1 MSIKLIV
8 LNTGERVV
16 AEVHEIRRADRATVT
31 SDPNSGTTLGYIM
44 THPQILT
51 VSRGI
56 PTTTVAQT
64 NEPELKVSFS
74 PWSPFAKHQQFRLN
88 LYSVVSV
95 NDVREDIE
103 KIYLDEFHVKDYQFV
118 GEEVSIMYTE
128 LTEHS

>member
-16 AEVHEIRRADRATVT
+16 AEVHEIRGK
-31 SDPNSGTTLGYIM
+31 PNSNETIGMTLGYVMI
-44 THPQILT
+44 HPQILT
-51 VSRGI
+51 VSKGI
-56 PTTTVAQT
+56 PTTQKFQT

-88 LYSVVSV
+88 LYSVVSM
-95 NDVREDIE
+95 NDVREDVE

-118 GEEVSIMYTE
+118 GEEVSIMYTDLHE
-128 LTEHS
+128 GS

>member
-16 AEVHEIRRADRATVT
+16 AEVHEIRGK
-31 SDPNSGTTLGYIM
+31 PNSNETFGMTLGYVMI
-44 THPQILT
+44 HPQILT
-51 VSRGI
+51 VSKGI
-56 PTTTVAQT
+56 PTTQKFQT

-88 LYSVVSV
+88 LYSVVSM
-95 NDVREDIE
+95 NDVREDVE

-118 GEEVSIMYTE
+118 GEEVSIMYTDLHE
-128 LTEHS
+128 GS

>member
-16 AEVHEIRRADRATVT
+16 ANIHEMRNKERVT
-31 SDPNSGTTLGYIM
+31 IGYVM
-44 THPQILT
+44 VHPQILSMT
-51 VSRGI
+51 KA
-56 PTTTVAQT
+56 VASTQKFQT

-88 LYSVVSV
+88 LYSVVSM

-103 KIYLDEFHVKDYQFV
+103 KIYLDEFHVKDYKYID
-118 GEEVSIMYTE
+118 ESLTIMYTE
-128 LTEHS
+128 DKENL